1 MYEIEKD
8 FSRIA
13 YKAKAIKAEGRYFK
27 INYSSILT
35 KLIQECGRLCE
46 SYASDLFIDWGIID
60 KKLQEKT
67 LETSVHL
74 FGIREMGN
82 VIIWSQYIFN
92 KSKKCPRSLRESY
105 YKVMFKSFIQ
115 KGFLFNFLTS
125 CNIIVTAANYTDNI
139 LSFNFVCVE
148 S

>member
-1 MYEIEKD
+1 MYETEKD

-13 YKAKAIKAEGRYFK
+13 YKAKAIKAEGRDFK

-74 FGIREMGN
+74 FGIREMGVDHN
-82 VIIWSQYIFN
+82 
-92 KSKKCPRSLRESY
+92 E
-105 YKVMFKSFIQ
+105 FILNRYNNYGCYARYEYR
-115 KGFLFNFLTS
+115 KIYRL
-125 CNIIVTAANYTDNI
+125 NIIVEGDSITMELYEIDKPHSERGN
-139 LSFNFVCVE
+139 LKSE